1 MSDEGNEP
9 EAMISEVNS
18 IRPRLRDYIMAHFP
32 VAREQQLS
40 DDDSLLQSGAVD
52 SLGILDVVL
61 FLEQEFDLTL
71 GGEDVQPEH
80 FESITTLAR
89 LVESKLC

>member
-1 MSDEGNEP
+1 MS
-9 EAMISEVNS
+9 EANS

-32 VAREQQLS
+32 VAREQELS

-52 SLGILDVVL
+52 SMSILDVVL

-71 GGEDVQPEH
+71 EDEDLQPEH